1 MKMNVG
7 KRSGI
12 ASKYV
17 VVAVVV
23 VALIVAAGYGVSTL
37 TSPARSTASSS
48 AAQSSTASSSLA
60 SNVDSSSTVAQT
72 LTIPANPP
80 TNNSA
85 SVVRIGYFANLN
97 HAPAVIGLNN
107 GDFEKFVGPSTTIQ
121 TTIFTSGSPEMTALL
136 ANKIDVAY
144 VGPSP
149 AVNAYLASNGTAL
162 QVVSGVANGGA
173 VFVVRNGSGIN
184 SVEDLGGKTFAAPGV
199 GNTQDIALRHYL
211 LTNGYGIAPS
221 GNVTVEDTSNAN
233 IVTLMEK
240 GQIDGAWVPEP
251 WGAIL
256 VAEADAHIFLNEA
269 SLWPN
274 GFSTTELVVSTAFLH
289 AHPDVVREIVAA
301 NLYETE
307 WIQSNPQQA
316 DVELNSVLGNLTGGP
331 IGLPIIQTAMTRLSF
346 TDSPLEA
353 SVLQQAQNAYALNDL
368 GTVAPTAQSLAGLY
382 NLTIL
387 NSLLEEYGLPQ
398 VTG

>member
-1 MKMNVG
+1 MKTNVQT
-7 KRSGI
+7 RSGI
-12 ASKYV
+12 AGRY

-23 VALIVAAGYGVSTL
+23 VVALVVAAGYGVSTL
-37 TSPARSTASSS
+37 SSPASSTATSTSALSSSSASSS
-48 AAQSSTASSSLA
+48 
-60 SNVDSSSTVAQT
+60 SSSTSSTGTVSQT
-72 LTIPANPP
+72 LTVPTNPP

-85 SVVRIGYFANLN
+85 SVVTIGYFANLN
-97 HAPAVIGLNN
+97 HAPAVIGLND
-107 GDFEKFVGPSTTIQ
+107 GDFQKFVGPSTTIR

-136 ANKIDVAY
+136 AGKIDVAY

-173 VFVVRNGSGIN
+173 VFVVSNDSGIT
-184 SVEDLGGKTFAAPGV
+184 SVRDLGGKTFAAPGV

-211 LTNGYGIAPS
+211 ISNGYGIAPS
-221 GNVTVEDTSNAN
+221 GNVTVEDTSDAN
-233 IVTLMEK
+233 IVALMEK

-256 VAEADAHIFLNEA
+256 VADADAHIFLNEA
-269 SLWPN
+269 SLWPD
-274 GFSTTELVVSTAFLH
+274 GFSTAELVVSTAFLH
-289 AHPDVVREIVAA
+289 SHPDVVREIVAA
-301 NLYETE
+301 NLYETL
-307 WIQSNPQQA
+307 WIQNNPQQA
-316 DVELNSVLGNLTGGP
+316 AVELNGVLGNLTGGS

-368 GTVAPTAQSLAGLY
+368 GTVAPTAKGLEGLY

-387 NSLLEEYGLPQ
+387 NSLLEEYSLPQ